1 MIPLGKLSKKEIND
15 LPLEFYRGKI
25 SIISSPKSVDSVC
38 SSLQKET
45 VLGFDTETRPVF
57 IKGDYHPPS
66 LIQVAGQKAVYI
78 FQLSQIGLCQPII
91 DLLTS
96 EKIVKCGV
104 AINQDLRELNQLKH
118 FIPRG
123 FVDLGEIARKSLIP
137 HHGLRGLAAYFLGFR
152 ISKQARITNWNVV
165 NLSKK
170 QIIYAATDAWV
181 GRELFFKFK
190 EESLI

>member
-15 LPLEFYRGKI
+15 LPLKSYRGKI
-25 SIISSPKSVDSVC
+25 FIINSPEDVESVC
-38 SSLQKET
+38 TSLQKET

-57 IKGDYHPPS
+57 IKGDHHPPS
-66 LIQVAGQKAVYI
+66 LIQMAGQKAVYI
-78 FQLSQIGLCQPII
+78 FQLSQTGLCQPII
-91 DLLTS
+91 NLLS
-96 EKIVKCGV
+96 SDKIVKCGV
-104 AINQDLRELNQLKH
+104 AINQDLRELNLVKH
-118 FIPRG
+118 FTPRC
-123 FVDLGEIARKSLIP
+123 FVDLGEIARKSFIP

-170 QIIYAATDAWV
+170 QITYAATDAWV